1 MRGNI
6 QGKPAKAFVCCLLPG
21 LLTLL
26 LLSPAALA
34 EVRIGLAAPLS
45 GPDAVFGAELRNG
58 AEQAV
63 ADINAAGGVRGQKL
77 VIVAADDRGELKQA
91 LNVANRFV
99 AEKISLVIGHF
110 QSSLTL
116 AASEI
121 YANHS
126 ILDITPSATNPQIT
140 ERGLDLMFRTC
151 GRDDQQSAVAAA
163 FLAKRKEKRIAIVYD
178 NTAAGKK
185 RADDVRARL
194 AKAGIADVLYAGV
207 DKDNDDAALVG
218 RIKAA
223 GADIVYWSG
232 DGSDAGQLVKEMRAE
247 GVRALFMG
255 DDSLASDAFAL
266 AGGSAVEGALM
277 TFPPDP
283 RQRPQAAAV
292 VREFRA
298 RKIDPEVFTLY
309 AYAAVEVLAQAAE
322 AARSFAPAAMARAI
336 RSGRPFKT
344 VLGTLTYDAKGDVT
358 VPDYQIYVWKRGY
371 EDQLEFDESLSR

>member
-6 QGKPAKAFVCCLLPG
+6 QGKPAIAVVYG
-21 LLTLL
+21 LLTGLFTLL
-26 LLSPAALA
+26 LLSPPSFA

-45 GPDAVFGAELRNG
+45 GPDAVFGIELRNG
-58 AEQAV
+58 AEQAA
-63 ADINAAGGVRGQKL
+63 ADINATGGVRGQKL

-99 AEKISLVIGHF
+99 AEKIALVIGHF

-126 ILDITPSATNPQIT
+126 ILDITASATNPQIT

-163 FLAKRKEKRIAIVYD
+163 FLEARTEKRIAIVYD

-185 RADDVRARL
+185 RADDLRARL
-194 AKAGIADVLYAGV
+194 AKAGIADVLYAGI
-207 DKDNDDAALVG
+207 DKDGDDAGLVG

-223 GADIVYWSG
+223 AADIVYWSG

-247 GVRALFMG
+247 GVRALFVG
-255 DDSLASDAFAL
+255 SDSLASDEFAL

-277 TFPPDP
+277 TFPTDP
-283 RQRPQAAAV
+283 RHSPQAAAV
-292 VREFRA
+292 VREFKA

-322 AARSFAPAAMARAI
+322 AAGTLEPAAIAKAI
-336 RSGRPFKT
+336 HSGRPFKT
-344 VLGTLTYDAKGDVT
+344 VLGTLAYDAKGDVT
-358 VPDYQIYVWKRGY
+358 TPDYQIYVWKRGY
-371 EDQLEFDESLSR
+371 EDQLEYDETSR

>member
-6 QGKPAKAFVCCLLPG
+6 QGKLAKALVYG
-21 LLTLL
+21 LLTGLFTLL
-26 LLSPAALA
+26 LLSPPSFA

-45 GPDAVFGAELRNG
+45 GPDAVFGIELRNG
-58 AEQAV
+58 AEQAA
-63 ADINAAGGVRGQKL
+63 ADINATGGVRGQKL

-126 ILDITPSATNPQIT
+126 ILDITASATNPQIT

-151 GRDDQQSAVAAA
+151 GRDDQQSAVAAT
-163 FLAKRKEKRIAIVYD
+163 FLEARTEKRIAIVYD
-178 NTAAGKK
+178 NTASGKK
-185 RADDVRARL
+185 RADDLRARL
-194 AKAGIADVLYAGV
+194 AKAGIADVLYAGI
-207 DKDNDDAALVG
+207 DKDGDDGGLVG

-223 GADIVYWSG
+223 AADVVYWSG
-232 DGSDAGQLVKEMRAE
+232 DGNDAGQLVKEMRAE
-247 GVRALFMG
+247 GVRALFVG
-255 DDSLASDAFAL
+255 SDSLASDEFAL

-277 TFPPDP
+277 TFPTDP
-283 RQRPQAAAV
+283 RHSPQAAAV
-292 VREFRA
+292 MREFKA
-298 RKIDPEVFTLY
+298 RKIDLEVFTLY

-322 AARSFAPAAMARAI
+322 AAGTFEPAAIAKAI
-336 RSGRPFKT
+336 HSGRPFKT

-358 VPDYQIYVWKRGY
+358 TPDYQIYVWKRGY
-371 EDQLEFDESLSR
+371 EDQLEYDETSR

>member
-6 QGKPAKAFVCCLLPG
+6 QGKPATAVVYG
-21 LLTLL
+21 LLTGLFTLL
-26 LLSPAALA
+26 LLSPPSFA

-45 GPDAVFGAELRNG
+45 GPDAVFGIELRNG
-58 AEQAV
+58 AEQAA
-63 ADINAAGGVRGQKL
+63 ADINATGGVRGQKL

-99 AEKISLVIGHF
+99 AEKIALVIGHF

-126 ILDITPSATNPQIT
+126 ILDITASATNPQIT

-163 FLAKRKEKRIAIVYD
+163 FLEARTEKRIAIVYD

-185 RADDVRARL
+185 RADDLRARL
-194 AKAGIADVLYAGV
+194 AKAGIADVLYAGI
-207 DKDNDDAALVG
+207 DKDGDDAGLVG

-223 GADIVYWSG
+223 AADIVYWSG

-247 GVRALFMG
+247 GVRALFVG
-255 DDSLASDAFAL
+255 SDSLASDEFAL

-277 TFPPDP
+277 TFPTDP
-283 RQRPQAAAV
+283 RHSPQAAAV
-292 VREFRA
+292 VREFKA

-322 AARSFAPAAMARAI
+322 AAGTFEPAAIAKAI
-336 RSGRPFKT
+336 HSGRPFKT
-344 VLGTLTYDAKGDVT
+344 VLGTLAYDAKGDVT
-358 VPDYQIYVWKRGY
+358 TPDYQIYVWKRGY
-371 EDQLEFDESLSR
+371 EDQLEYDETSR